1 MLTTQGSMSRPKL
14 PPSAALQQRRRDRRD
29 GTMTVRV
36 GAYEIGKKGARR
48 YDWRDPYH
56 IALSLSWPG
65 FFMMFVALELAL
77 NAFFATLYLLQPG
90 SVSNARPGA
99 ISDAFFFSLETLA
112 TVGYGVMA
120 PATLYGHIVSA
131 VEIIVG
137 VMFVAIMTGL
147 TFVRFSRPRGKFL
160 WADKAVVASY
170 NGKPTLM
177 VRLANG
183 RAGLL
188 LDANAR
194 MAVLIAE
201 RTREGHYYR
210 RVHDLKL
217 SRTRLPVFALTWTL
231 MHEVDETSPIWGLD
245 PAGLARADIR
255 MFVAVEA
262 HDANLAADVSD
273 MKDYAHTDV
282 AFGMRY
288 ADAVS
293 VDDQGRTIADLGR
306 LSLLEED
313 NGHNAF
319 AESWA
324 TQPGGGVRAT

>member
-1 MLTTQGSMSRPKL
+1 MSRPKL
-14 PPSAALQQRRRDRRD
+14 PPSAAIRRRRQDRRD

-36 GAYEIGKKGARR
+36 GAYELGKKGARR

-56 IALSLSWPG
+56 IALSLSWGG
-65 FFMMFVALELAL
+65 FFLLFVALELTL
-77 NAFFATLYLLQPG
+77 NLLFATLYLLQPG
-90 SVSNARPGA
+90 SVANARPGA

-120 PATLYGHIVSA
+120 PQTLYGHIISA
-131 VEIIVG
+131 IEIIVG

-160 WADKAVVASY
+160 WADKAVMASY
-170 NGKPTLM
+170 NGRRTLM

-188 LDANAR
+188 MDANAR
-194 MAVLIAE
+194 MAALIGE
-201 RTREGHYYR
+201 RTHEGQFFR

-217 SRTRLPVFALTWTL
+217 SRTRMPVFALTWTL
-231 MHEVDETSPIWGLD
+231 MHEIDETSPLWGLD
-245 PAGLARADIR
+245 EAGFARTDIR
-255 MFVAVEA
+255 LFVAVEA
-262 HDANLAADVSD
+262 HDGNLAADVND
-273 MKDYAHTDV
+273 MKDYGPPDV

-293 VDDQGRTIADLGR
+293 IDAEGRTIADLGR
-306 LSLLEED
+306 LSLLEEE
-313 NGHNAF
+313 NGHDA
-319 AESWA
+319 AMEAARWVA
-324 TQPGGGVRAT
+324 TPGGGARAG